1 MKMLI
6 DFLPVALFFIVYK
19 AEDIYLATAVL
30 IIASAIQTVGYRL
43 WKGHF
48 EQSHVITLVLV
59 AAFGG
64 MTLLL
69 HDELFI
75 KWKPSVINWLFGA
88 VFIGSMWIGEK
99 PVIQRMLGGQVNL
112 PKDVWSRLNMAWALF
127 FISLGF
133 INLYVVY
140 NFDTDTWVNF
150 KLFGL
155 MGLTIVF
162 IIAQSLYMAK
172 FISSEDE
179 LAVKA
184 DGASDTTGDKE

>member
-19 AEDIYLATAVL
+19 TEDIYMATAVL
-30 IIASAIQTVGYRL
+30 IVASLVQTVGYRL
-43 WKGHF
+43 WKGKF
-48 EQSHVITLVLV
+48 EQSHIITLVLV

-64 MTLLL
+64 LTLLL
-69 HDELFI
+69 HDEMFI

-88 VFIGSMWIGEK
+88 VFIGSMWIGK
-99 PVIQRMLGGQVNL
+99 QPIIQRMLGGQVEL
-112 PKDVWSRLNMAWALF
+112 PQDVWARLNMAWAGF
-127 FISLGF
+127 FIALGF

-172 FISSEDE
+172 YINQLDTQ
-179 LAVKA
+179 KA
-184 DGASDTTGDKE
+184 EADNPGDHS

>member
-19 AEDIYLATAVL
+19 AEDIYMATAVL
-30 IIASAIQTVGYRL
+30 IIASAVQTVGYRL

-48 EQSHVITLVLV
+48 EKSHLY
-59 AAFGG
+59 
-64 MTLLL
+64 TLLAVAVLGGLTLFL
-69 HDELFI
+69 HNEMFI
-75 KWKPSVINWLFGA
+75 KWKPSIINWLFGA
-88 VFIGSMWIGEK
+88 VFIGSMWIGK
-99 PVIQRMLGGQVNL
+99 QPIIQRMLGGQVEL
-112 PKDVWSRLNMAWALF
+112 PREVWSRLNMAWAAF
-127 FISLGF
+127 FVLLGF
-133 INLYVVY
+133 VNLYVVY

-172 FISSEDE
+172 YINQADE
-179 LAVKA
+179 QKVRA
-184 DGASDTTGDKE
+184 DNTGDQG

>member
-19 AEDIYLATAVL
+19 MEDIYVATAVL
-30 IIASAIQTVGYRL
+30 IIACAVQTVGVRL
-43 WKGHF
+43 WKGKF

-64 MTLLL
+64 LTLFL
-69 HDELFI
+69 HDEMFI

-88 VFIGSMWIGEK
+88 VFIGSMWIGK
-99 PVIQRMLGGQVNL
+99 QPIIQRMLSSQVSL
-112 PKDVWSRLNMAWALF
+112 PKAIWRRLNMAWAVF
-127 FISLGF
+127 FIVLGF

-140 NFDTDTWVNF
+140 NYDTDTWVNF

-162 IIAQSLYMAK
+162 IIAQSLYMAQY
-172 FISSEDE
+172 IEADE
-179 LAVKA
+179 AEEKPKQ
-184 DGASDTTGDKE
+184 D

>member
-19 AEDIYLATAVL
+19 MEDIYTATAVL
-30 IIASAIQTVGYRL
+30 IIACAVQTVGYRL
-43 WKGHF
+43 WKGKF

-64 MTLLL
+64 LTLML
-69 HDELFI
+69 HDEMFI

-88 VFIGSMWIGEK
+88 VFIGSIWIGK
-99 PVIQRMLGGQVNL
+99 KTIIQRMLGGQVNL
-112 PKDVWSRLNMAWALF
+112 PQEIWARLNLAWAMF
-127 FISLGF
+127 FIVLGF

-155 MGLTIVF
+155 MGLTIMF

-172 FISSEDE
+172 YIEHEEDDV
-179 LAVKA
+179 VKA
-184 DGASDTTGDKE
+184 DKSGE